1 MKHFLDIFAFSVF
14 WRQYFCLE
22 FFQSFFSASLR
33 ECLLRL
39 VRVQEQSSTIHKG
52 AKSSSVQSMQE
63 DFIKK
68 SLIVPVFY
76 DGIDAGVDVAELF
89 GRF

>member
-1 MKHFLDIFAFSVF
+1 MLKKHFLKIFLLF
-14 WRQYFCLE
+14 WRQ

-39 VRVQEQSSTIHKG
+39 VRVQEQSSNIYKG
-52 AKSSSVQSMQE
+52 AKSSSVQSIQ

-68 SLIVPVFY
+68 SLIVPVFN